1 VLRQIGKTQN
11 PKTRSVDHNVWKKRK
26 QGYPS
31 PDQNTKNKQ
40 TGEET
45 KTITN
50 ITKTK
55 TLFSLQLQ
63 YCYVENTILFP
74 GYQMILSRFHDELS
88 LIKGEC

>member
-1 VLRQIGKTQN
+1 MLRQIGKTQN
-11 PKTRSVDHNVWKKRK
+11 PKTRSVHHNVWKKRK

-31 PDQNTKNKQ
+31 PGSEHKNKQ

-55 TLFSLQLQ
+55 TLFFTSIA
-63 YCYVENTILFP
+63 IL
-74 GYQMILSRFHDELS
+74 LC
-88 LIKGEC
+88 GEHNSVSWLPDDSF